1 MIAIMSTPST
11 APRDCRSALPAALA
25 AAGRALALRR
35 GELVFRRD
43 TRPRHAYFVESGE
56 VHLVRGSPGGAEVV
70 LHRATSGL
78 LAEASLDSA
87 AYHCDAV
94 AAGPARLLQL
104 PIDAFRAALESDPA
118 FQRAYRMDLARSLR
132 QARARCE
139 RMALKRIDERIVH
152 FLESEG
158 VGGRITLGR
167 TRKAWAAELG
177 VTHEALYRAL
187 HRMRDDGRIAIE
199 GASVALRARRLHPAT
214 PSRGAA
220 NPRARA
226 GR

>member
-1 MIAIMSTPST
+1 MIAIMRP
-11 APRDCRSALPAALA
+11 APDGTRDCRNALPAALA
-25 AAGRALALRR
+25 AAGRTLSLRH
-35 GELVFRRD
+35 GELVFRRGSH
-43 TRPRHAYFVESGE
+43 PRHAYFVESGE
-56 VHLVRGSPGGAEVV
+56 VHLVRGSRGGAEVV

-87 AYHCDAV
+87 TYHCDAV

-104 PIDAFRAALESDPA
+104 PIDAFRAALESDLA
-118 FQRAYRMDLARSLR
+118 FQRAYRVELARSLR

-158 VGGRITLGR
+158 IDGRITLGR

-187 HRMRDDGRIAIE
+187 HRMRDEGRIALE
-199 GASVALRARRLHPAT
+199 GASVALRAGRARPAT
-214 PSRGAA
+214 P
-220 NPRARA
+220 PRVSATPRVRA